1 MAETKLKVS
10 VISPEKV
17 IYTGEAD
24 YVNLPGSVG
33 YFGVLIN
40 HSPLVSELQVGI
52 LEIKAGNQNY
62 KMVVDG
68 GFAEVKNNE
77 IKVLVTGGDAK
88 ENINLEKAEKA
99 LQEAI
104 DSNSKTRD
112 FDIKKAKARVLI
124 HKS

>member
-52 LEIKAGNQNY
+52 LEIKAGNQSY

-77 IKVLVTGGDAK
+77 IKVLVTGGDSK